1 MAALNCL
8 NHYCRLDAMARFS
21 FGKIENVKDFKN
33 IFVAKHVLYCA
44 SAITDKTLEK
54 MIKPFVLRAM

>member
-1 MAALNCL
+1 MGVLNCL
-8 NHYCRLDAMARFS
+8 NQYCRLNAMAKFS
-21 FGKIENVKDFKN
+21 FSKIENVKDFKN

-54 MIKPFVLRAM
+54 MIKRFVLF